1 MASKAIYTI
10 NNGLGK
16 LLVSFVADTIADIAL
31 LPTNVAAGSDASC
44 LENKKKYILSVTK
57 VWTQI

>member
-1 MASKAIYTI
+1 MARKAIYTV
-10 NNGLGK
+10 NNGLGE

-31 LPTNVAAGSDASC
+31 LPTNVAVGSDATC
-44 LENKKKYILSVTK
+44 IENKKKYILSTVK